1 MSSDNHIFHDLT
13 ECEIEQTITKAI
25 ETTEKKVKY
34 FICLYIIVDNFC
46 FHTNFSFF
54 LRLVVQKQID
64 WRERTRYHLKFYSC
78 IITYLHGFSSISNF
92 QHFVPLQ
99 EKREEI
105 TERLKMLRKHI
116 PELEKQLKNTRIS
129 DQHVRATE
137 LGKDRNHR
145 YYWLVVVV
153 VWIYGR
159 AFSG

>member
-1 MSSDNHIFHDLT
+1 MVAMEVFTVEAFHQLTFMSKLILFEHFQQRIMSSDNHIFHDLT

-92 QHFVPLQ
+92 QHFVPL
-99 EKREEI
+99 
-105 TERLKMLRKHI
+105 
-116 PELEKQLKNTRIS
+116 
-129 DQHVRATE
+129 
-137 LGKDRNHR
+137 
-145 YYWLVVVV
+145 
-153 VWIYGR
+153 
-159 AFSG
+159 